1 METYKGIGSILSP
14 AVRKIIADNKIDPFK
29 IEGTGKNNR
38 ITKTDVLN
46 FLKNSDLGIN
56 KEGKVKEN
64 YIYTASSPK
73 TRYFARSGSS
83 ATTG

>member
-1 METYKGIGSILSP
+1 METYKGIGSTLSP

-46 FLKNSDLGIN
+46 FLKNTD
-56 KEGKVKEN
+56 
-64 YIYTASSPK
+64 A
-73 TRYFARSGSS
+73 
-83 ATTG
+83 